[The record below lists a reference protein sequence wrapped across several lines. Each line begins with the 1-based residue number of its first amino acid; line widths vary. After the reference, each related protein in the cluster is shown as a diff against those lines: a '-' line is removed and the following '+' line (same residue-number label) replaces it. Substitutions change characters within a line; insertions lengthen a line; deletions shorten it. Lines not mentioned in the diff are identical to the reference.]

1 MKSIEDLNKIKDE
14 ALKKV
19 TLRQGNAKYRIL
31 VGMATCGIASGARP
45 VMKTIMSMIEK
56 DNLPCTIQMVGCI
69 GMCIHEPIVEI
80 INQSGIK
87 TTYFEVNAKKAG
99 EIIDS
104 HIKNGTVLE
113 AYTLTGAK

>member
-1 MKSIEDLNKIKDE
+1 MKSIEDLNKIKED

-19 TLRQGNAKYRIL
+19 TLRQGAAKYRIL

-45 VMKTIMSMIEK
+45 VMKTIMTLIEK

-87 TTYFEVNAKKAG
+87 TTYFQVTPKKVE
-99 EIIDS
+99 EIIES
-104 HIKNGTVLE
+104 HIKHGTVLE